1 MSEQITI
8 ADEKR
13 ALRQRMRKLRL
24 VADQKEGP
32 VGTLAI
38 THLALDAVERL
49 GLTAGKV
56 VAGYWPIVTE
66 IDPRPL
72 MARLEER
79 GLTCALPVIA
89 GDGVPLLF
97 RAWSPRDGAVTAGP
111 RGTFEPLPSA
121 AEVKPDVIIAPVLAF
136 DREGRRLGQGGG
148 YYDRTL
154 EALRAEKPVVVIGLA
169 YALQEVEAVPEEDMD
184 ARLDWLLTERGLTQV
199 SG

>member
-1 MSEQITI
+1 MTGDMSI
-8 ADEKR
+8 ADEKK

-32 VGTLAI
+32 IGTLAI
-38 THLALDAVERL
+38 TRQALDNTEAL
-49 GLTAGKV
+49 GLTAGKT

-89 GDGVPLLF
+89 GDDAPLVF
-97 RAWSPRDGAVTAGP
+97 RAWSPRDSDVQAGP

-121 AEVKPDVIIAPVLAF
+121 EEVVPDAVLAPVLAF
-136 DREGRRLGQGGG
+136 DRAGRRLGQGGG

-154 EALRAEKPVVVIGLA
+154 MALRAQKPVVVIGVA
-169 YALQEVEAVPEEDMD
+169 YGLQEIDAVPDELTD
-184 ARLDWLLTERGLTQV
+184 ARLDWFLTERELTRV
-199 SG
+199 SA